1 MSSPTCTLC
10 LNDVKNVEGEV
21 KTSPFFFVIF
31 NV

>member
-21 KTSPFFFVIF
+21 KTSPFFVIF